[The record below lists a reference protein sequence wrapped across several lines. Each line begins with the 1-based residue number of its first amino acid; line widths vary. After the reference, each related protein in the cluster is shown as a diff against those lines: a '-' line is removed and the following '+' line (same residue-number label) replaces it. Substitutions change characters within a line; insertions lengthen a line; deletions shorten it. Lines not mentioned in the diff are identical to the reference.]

1 MSIKD
6 LERREAT
13 TRKRLDAAIE
23 RLNAAKKELEAAKEN
38 WKLTNIEHA
47 QASAELSVAKAMA
60 QPGESAK
67 EGRP

>member
-23 RLNAAKKELEAAKEN
+23 RLRPSPER
-38 WKLTNIEHA
+38 A
-47 QASAELSVAKAMA
+47 QRRDSRDAT
-60 QPGESAK
+60 
-67 EGRP
+67 